1 MMHPLRF
8 SLTLVL
14 GTVLFSFATAS
25 PVVAQEQE
33 AGHCPGKLEALNASY
48 VQQLRDIERRWIA
61 DLADLTNGPSGPWAD
76 AIYRQ
81 LFKLAIA
88 HDLCREAEAAA
99 RRCSSSIPSGE
110 AQVAAGSRLS
120 STSSGQDLRALAASV
135 QLLARAEKGE
145 YEQSLADF
153 ESLFKTRGCT
163 TLLVAES
170 NAATALAAGEAYLQR
185 LIRSGRYD
193 VGHKLC
199 ELACKNEAPRV
210 LKNHFEAWIV
220 RLDLLG
226 KPAPV
231 ISGIDVNGHQVS
243 LADLKGKVVLVDFR
257 QPWCSR
263 CAASIAASNPLAQKY
278 HRQGFVILG
287 VNVDPGCRDFRD
299 AKTALE
305 AAGRFQPS
313 EDVKWI
319 NLLDRQTTEVVT
331 TAYGVKETPA
341 NFLIGRDG
349 RIVAV
354 EQSSDA
360 LDRAILRALG
370 SLTGG
375 HYR

>member
-48 VQQLRDIERRWIA
+48 VQQLRDIELRWMA
-61 DLADLTNGPSGPWAD
+61 DLADLTDGSSGPGAD
-76 AIYRQ
+76 AVYRQ
-81 LFKLAIA
+81 LFKLAISN
-88 HDLCREAEAAA
+88 DLCQEAQLAA
-99 RRCSSSIPSGE
+99 RKCLSSIRSEEAQLAAQSCTSSIP
-110 AQVAAGSRLS
+110 
-120 STSSGQDLRALAASV
+120 SGQDLRALAALV
-135 QLLARAEKGE
+135 QVFARAEKGE

-163 TLLVAES
+163 TLLVAET
-170 NAATALAAGEAYLQR
+170 NAATALAVGEAYLQR

-199 ELACKNEAPRV
+199 ELACKNEAPPA
-210 LKNHFEAWIV
+210 LKNHFGAWIT

-226 KPAPV
+226 KPAPP
-231 ISGIDVNGHQVS
+231 ISGTDVDGRQVC

-299 AKTALE
+299 AKSALE
-305 AAGRFQPS
+305 ADGRFQPS

-319 NLLDRQTTEVVT
+319 NLLDRQTTEIVT

-341 NFLIGRDG
+341 NFLIDRDG

>member
-1 MMHPLRF
+1 MMHALRF

-48 VQQLRDIERRWIA
+48 VQRLRDIELRWMA
-61 DLADLTNGPSGPWAD
+61 DLADLTDGSSGPGAD
-76 AIYRQ
+76 AVYRQ
-81 LFKLAIA
+81 LFKLAISN
-88 HDLCREAEAAA
+88 DLCQEAQLAA
-99 RRCSSSIPSGE
+99 RKCLSSIRSEEAQLAAQSCTSSIP
-110 AQVAAGSRLS
+110 
-120 STSSGQDLRALAASV
+120 SGQDLRALAALV
-135 QLLARAEKGE
+135 QVFARAEKGE

-163 TLLVAES
+163 TLLVAET
-170 NAATALAAGEAYLQR
+170 NAATALAVGEAYLQR

-199 ELACKNEAPRV
+199 ELACKNEAPPA
-210 LKNHFEAWIV
+210 LKNHFRAWIT

-226 KPAPV
+226 KPAPP
-231 ISGIDVNGHQVS
+231 ISGTDVDGRKVC
-243 LADLKGKVVLVDFR
+243 LADLKGNVVLVDFR

-299 AKTALE
+299 AKSALE
-305 AAGRFQPS
+305 ADGRFQPS

-319 NLLDRQTTEVVT
+319 NLLDRQTTVIVT

-341 NFLIGRDG
+341 NFLIDRDG